1 MKISAENKNFSEL
14 NEAIRNEKDIEIEDC
29 LGQRFLCAGMKDG
42 NVTLKGIPGNA
53 LGAYLTGGEIKV
65 FGNAQD
71 AVGDTMN
78 DGKIIIYGNAGDAVG
93 YAMRGGEIFIKGNAG
108 YRAGIHMKAYEK
120 KQPVIM
126 IGGKAGSFLGEYQ
139 AGGLII
145 VLGLTNGSKP
155 TVGNFPCTGM
165 HGGKMIIRGNIDN
178 IEFPKQTTVKKADK
192 KDIDN
197 ILPVL
202 ERFCSIFGYDF
213 EEVISEDFYVI
224 TPDTKNP
231 YKQLYVA
238 N

>member
-93 YAMRGGEIFIKGNAG
+93 YAMRGGEIFIKGNTG

-213 EEVISEDFYVI
+213 EEVISENFYVI